1 MNFTE
6 KLQSLSEWLP
16 ILFNQIKEQLKQ
28 FLARSKAFYIL
39 YFPEAFEK
47 YKTKDGKADV
57 TPLTL
62 RELLVGFKKGT
73 NHQYLRALP
82 SKNRIRIFSH

>member
-1 MNFTE
+1 MNFSE
-6 KLQSLSEWLP
+6 KLQYLSDWVP
-16 ILFNQIKEQLKQ
+16 ILFNQIKEPLKQ
-28 FLARSKAFYIL
+28 FLARSKAFYVL

-62 RELLVGFKKGT
+62 RELLIGFKQGT
-73 NHQYLRALP
+73 VQYFFA
-82 SKNRIRIFSH
+82 